1 MAETKEPQAT
11 SHPPV
16 ESPQRDMRFRSIGS
30 VAIVLEMWTQGRI
43 VLNRAQ
49 VEYYMHRMQSL
60 DMDVSDYYAELY
72 E

>member
-11 SHPPV
+11 SHPAV
-16 ESPQRDMRFRSIGS
+16 ENPRREMRFRSIGS

-43 VLNRAQ
+43 TLNRAE

-60 DMDVSDYYAELY
+60 DMDVADYYAELY